1 MALTR
6 KFLAALGIEDAKV
19 DEIIQ
24 AHTDTVNGLKDEIE
38 KYKADAEKLPGVQKE
53 LDKMKESAEQESKDP
68 YKVKYE
74 AMKEEFDAYK
84 ADITEKETARQKE
97 EAYRELLKSA
107 GISEKRINSVL
118 KVTDL
123 KSLKL
128 DAEGKLE
135 DKENL
140 TSTIKTEWADFIV
153 TEKDEGADVPKP
165 PEKNPQPDYDKLS
178 DEEYYKQTYE
188 ASKKK

>member
-1 MALTR
+1 MSIFSDKQKADYTQTLHKGISFVRSLRGGLT
-6 KFLAALGIEDAKV
+6 D
-19 DEIIQ
+19 
-24 AHTDTVNGLKDEIE
+24 DTGSREENLRRLKDEIE

-74 AMKEEFDAYK
+74 AMKEEFEKYK
-84 ADITEKETARQKE
+84 TETTEKETARQKE

-140 TSTIKTEWADFIV
+140 TRHTRRIF
-153 TEKDEGADVPKP
+153 VPLFMMP
-165 PEKNPQPDYDKLS
+165 
-178 DEEYYKQTYE
+178 
-188 ASKKK
+188 